1 MNKTKSLLI
10 SGLLLFSGCSLF
22 FSGPSSVVKKLMSDS
37 WNGDVEEMVKLWS
50 RKAIE
55 EQGLDKIRKNAEGFV
70 EIQKKAKAGGEDMRV
85 EKIRETIQGDRAR
98 VFFLY
103 RDTKGKDSIGLGFAL
118 IREDGN
124 WKLYRAIGGEEQ
136 EPFDSSFAPRESP
149 ATAASDEPAASPLE
163 MVAPIPPPPVPDSSN
178 RKTENSNSATPPT
191 NSAPVSGGVMN
202 GKAVSLPQP
211 AYPPAARAVKAS
223 GTVVV
228 QVSVDESGRVASV
241 HAVSGHPL
249 LRAAAEAAA
258 RNARFKPTLVG
269 GQVVKVNGTLTYEFS
284 AQ

>member
-37 WNGDVEEMVKLWS
+37 WNGDVEAMVKLWS

-55 EQGLDKIRKNAEGFV
+55 EQGLDHIRKNAEGFV
-70 EIQKKAKAGGEDMRV
+70 EIQKRAKAGGEDMRV

-103 RDTKGKDSIGLGFAL
+103 RDSKGKDSIGLGFAL
-118 IREDGN
+118 IKEDGN
-124 WKLYRAIGGEEQ
+124 WKLYRAIGGEE
-136 EPFDSSFAPRESP
+136 EESFESSFEPRESP
-149 ATAASDEPAASPLE
+149 ATAASEEPASSPLQ
-163 MVAPIPPPPVPDSSN
+163 MVAPIPPPPVPGSSN
-178 RKTENSNSATPPT
+178 RKTENSNSPTPTT

-269 GQVVKVNGTLTYEFS
+269 GQAVKVNGTLTYKFS
-284 AQ
+284 AE